1 MEDANARLRGWQE
14 DAELLLSFLEGFV
27 RERQVVFCKFAAPY
41 KQTLLRPVPT
51 ARCKNGRGPQ
61 DRTRGRRHNEVAREE
76 QPATTLRPPFA
87 VGTVA
92 LTVGLPFSSTCAMVS
107 CAASAAAA

>member
-61 DRTRGRRHNEVAREE
+61 HRTRGRRHNEVAREE
-76 QPATTLRPPFA
+76 QGR
-87 VGTVA
+87 G
-92 LTVGLPFSSTCAMVS
+92 SSVRAKS
-107 CAASAAAA
+107 SYRSAAFRLESHGFRC